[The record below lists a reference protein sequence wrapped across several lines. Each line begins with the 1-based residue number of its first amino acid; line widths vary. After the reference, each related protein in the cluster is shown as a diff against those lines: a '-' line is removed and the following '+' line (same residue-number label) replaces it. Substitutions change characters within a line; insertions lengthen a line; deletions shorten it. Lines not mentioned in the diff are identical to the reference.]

1 MVDLK
6 RLKSRLANAHYEREQ
21 VRRERERARSRVF
34 VGAYGLSHLDA
45 PNHSD

>member
-6 RLKSRLANAHYEREQ
+6 SLKSRIAIAHYEREQ
-21 VRRERERARSRVF
+21 MRHERECARSRVL

-45 PNHSD
+45 PSHSD